1 MESTSLV
8 ITQWSKTKK
17 ILFRF
22 FFTYFVLFLLFM
34 HDFSNIFTFFLSK
47 IIPWFGENIFNIN
60 YEIKSVFTGSSDT
73 TYNYILIFTVFLF
86 SILSTIIWSLL
97 DRKRTNYKKLYYW
110 LTVSLRFYLAL
121 ILISYGMAKIIKTQF
136 PYPSYNRLN
145 QTYGESSPMGLA
157 WTFLGFSKGY
167 NLFMGFAEVA
177 AVLLL
182 FRRTLTFGLIITV
195 ATLANVVAIN
205 FFYDVPVKIVSSHLL
220 LIALFLLAY
229 NVKDLYEFFF
239 LKKPVEIKH
248 IEKPRLKS
256 WMNKTF
262 VVIKII
268 IIFLAIPYALYSR
281 MGSNEESPLK
291 GYYEVK
297 EFKVNDSVYSA
308 SEVTRYE
315 ITKWKD
321 MLIESKQ
328 WMRIK
333 KGDDKT
339 SWYGI
344 DLNEEKNKL
353 KLTGYRDSTEVYNLK
368 YKEIDTTNFII
379 RGSLKSD
386 SIHVKFNKTKDYR
399 KNYLLTNRGFHW
411 INERPYNR

>member
-1 MESTSLV
+1 MNNTSLET
-8 ITQWSKTKK
+8 TQWSKSEK

-34 HDFSNIFTFFLSK
+34 HDIGNFFTFFLSK
-47 IIPWFGENIFNIN
+47 IVPWFGKTIFNID
-60 YEIKSVFTGSSDT
+60 YEIKSAFTGSSDT
-73 TYNYILIFTVFLF
+73 TYNYILIFTICLF
-86 SILSTIIWSLL
+86 SVLSTVIWSLL
-97 DRKRTNYKKLYYW
+97 DRNKANYKKLYYW
-110 LTVSLRFYLAL
+110 LTVFLRFYLGL
-121 ILISYGMAKIIKTQF
+121 MLISYGMAKIIKTQF

-145 QTYGESSPMGLA
+145 QTYGDSSPMGLA

-177 AVLLL
+177 AVLLF

-205 FFYDVPVKIVSSHLL
+205 FFYDVPVKIVSSNLML
-220 LIALFLLAY
+220 MALFLLAY
-229 NVKDLYEFFF
+229 NFKDLFQFFF
-239 LKKPVEIKH
+239 LKKPVQIRE
-248 IEKPRLKS
+248 IEKPKLKN
-256 WMNKTF
+256 WLNKTF
-262 VVIKII
+262 IVLKII
-268 IIFLAIPYALYSR
+268 IVFLAIPYNLYSR
-281 MGSNEESPLK
+281 IGMDSKSPLK

-297 EFKVNDSVYSA
+297 NFEVNDSIYSI
-308 SEVTRYE
+308 SDTTKFK

-328 WMRIK
+328 WLRIK
-333 KGDDKT
+333 KEDDKT

-353 KLTGYRDSTEVYNLK
+353 KLTGYRDTTEVYNFK
-368 YKEIDTTNFII
+368 YKEIDTANFIV

-386 SIHVKFNKTKDYR
+386 SIYIKFKKTKDYR

-411 INERPYNR
+411 INERPFNR